1 MVLSTSLGKNG
12 RIDLNLHFLK
22 LLESRPRFFSRGLT
36 IAVWEQHQRVI
47 VYLFQRG
54 QQDANTL
61 IHCSSAASPPPSML
75 TKFFFFIRL
84 DTVDAEIKVLLTKGG
99 EKKGKHSFDPGLE
112 SQILFPEIQCCY
124 KSDS

>member
-75 TKFFFFIRL
+75 TKFFFFYPVGHSGRRNQGPL
-84 DTVDAEIKVLLTKGG
+84 NEGG
-99 EKKGKHSFDPGLE
+99 GKKR
-112 SQILFPEIQCCY
+112 
-124 KSDS
+124 